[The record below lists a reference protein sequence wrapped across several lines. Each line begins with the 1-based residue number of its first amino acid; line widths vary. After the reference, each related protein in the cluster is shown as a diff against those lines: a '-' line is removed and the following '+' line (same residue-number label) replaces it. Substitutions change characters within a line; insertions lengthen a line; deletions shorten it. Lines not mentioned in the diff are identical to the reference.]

1 MYRSNRLAVVL
12 LITSAAVAAYGQ
24 AVTANLQGVTTDPS
38 GAVMADVAIKA
49 VNLDT
54 GGQRTTQTNAEG
66 FYLFNFLPRGRYELR
81 AQKAGFSDQT
91 VNVTLT
97 VGDTIT
103 AN

>member
-54 GGQRTTQTNAEG
+54 GGQRTTQPT
-66 FYLFNFLPRGRYELR
+66 RR
-81 AQKAGFSDQT
+81 AS
-91 VNVTLT
+91 TLQPSAARQ
-97 VGDTIT
+97 V
-103 AN
+103 